1 MCDRPEGRDSVC
13 LDAHAVAGHAWPSI
27 LRRFVVARKTDRRL
41 LSSELL
47 VHAVAEPGHAAPR
60 ELGEIGDSVA
70 IPADVELA
78 VWLRLTTVL
87 GIFSGLPPPSG
98 PCAALPS
105 SIRAMRWPLGT
116 AATTLSLAIVAIF
129 TIASQ
134 GRGPDESRGSA
145 LLFAAAF
152 LPMYWIA
159 AGLAWRVSRT
169 TELDRTGRRAWQ
181 LIAFAHTIS
190 ALNNALFYARQ
201 HFGFTAYDSAVIA
214 VTLPIL
220 WYIAMFAALAR
231 LPRPMTTGLER
242 TAFWLDAT
250 TVFFSGLLILGYVFA
265 HTPGASSSATFST
278 ALTTIGFPAL
288 NGAVIFAAIVVILRP
303 AHGVSRPAVG
313 LLAAGVALIVVGD
326 LAYGRAAAIGA
337 HRGGAWYEP
346 MYLLAASLA
355 VASAHVQRVRPGP
368 ADAPRSELAS
378 IGSSLVPYVAVLG
391 AVLAVILEVGDRWR
405 SPLGSM
411 IVGAVILTGL
421 VMARQLISRR
431 HLELLAMAER
441 DRLTRQAALE
451 TQLQQAQKLEAIGLL
466 AGGIA
471 HDFNNILMTIRAS
484 AELAAPASPDSA
496 REDLQHIVQA
506 VDHGASLTR
515 QLLAF
520 GRRDDLQM
528 QRLDLRDV
536 VRDMDGMLRRV
547 VTKEIALGVTLP
559 AGAVPVEMD
568 RGQVEQVILNLAINA
583 RDAMPTGGSLAI
595 RLDTTSFEGSA
606 VLGAG
611 PYARIVVADTGHGM
625 APEILARIFEPF
637 YTTKP
642 RGRGSGL
649 GLSTVYGIVTR
660 AGGTITA
667 ASTVGHGTSFEVLLP
682 LAETAGTEASPG
694 SAPPGSDASP
704 ERAARKE
711 VVLVVDDEE
720 VIRDVLR
727 RFLSR
732 LGYVVISA
740 PDATEALARLSIAE
754 QHIDLLLTDLTMP
767 GMSGRALIDQAR
779 ALRPAM
785 RVICMSGYAE
795 DVTTTDQGA
804 LRSDNYIAKPFS
816 LEELEDVVR
825 STLAAPDR

>member
-1 MCDRPEGRDSVC
+1 
-13 LDAHAVAGHAWPSI
+13 
-27 LRRFVVARKTDRRL
+27 
-41 LSSELL
+41 
-47 VHAVAEPGHAAPR
+47 
-60 ELGEIGDSVA
+60 
-70 IPADVELA
+70 
-78 VWLRLTTVL
+78 
-87 GIFSGLPPPSG
+87 
-98 PCAALPS
+98 
-105 SIRAMRWPLGT
+105 MRWPLGT
-116 AATTLSLAIVAIF
+116 AATVLSLAIVAVF

-134 GRGPDESRGSA
+134 ARGPDESRESA

-159 AGLAWRVSRT
+159 ASLAWRASQT
-169 TELDRTGRRAWQ
+169 DELDPTGRRAWQ
-181 LIAFAHTIS
+181 IIAFAHVIS

-201 HFGFTAYDSAVIA
+201 HFGFTAYDSALIA
-214 VTLPIL
+214 VALPIL

-242 TAFWLDAT
+242 AAFWLDAA
-250 TVFFSGLLILGYVFA
+250 TVFFSGILILGYVFA
-265 HTPGASSSATFST
+265 HTPGASSSGTIAT

-303 AHGVSRPAVG
+303 AHGVSRQAVG

-326 LAYGRAAAIGA
+326 LAYGRAAAIDA
-337 HRGGAWYEP
+337 HRAGAWYEP
-346 MYLLAASLA
+346 LFLLAASLA
-355 VASAHVQRVRPGP
+355 VVSAHVQRIRPGH
-368 ADAPRSELAS
+368 ADTPRSALVS
-378 IGSSLVPYVAVLG
+378 IGSSVVPHAAVVG

-405 SPLGSM
+405 TPLGSM

-431 HLELLAMAER
+431 YLELLAVAER
-441 DRLTRQAALE
+441 DRLTRQVALE

-484 AELAAPASPDSA
+484 AELAATASPDPA
-496 REDLQHIVQA
+496 REDLQHIVHA

-515 QLLAF
+515 QLLEF
-520 GRRDDLQM
+520 GRRDDLQK
-528 QRLDLRDV
+528 QRLDLCDV

-547 VTKEIALGVTLP
+547 VTKTIVLRVTLP
-559 AGAVPVEMD
+559 TESELVEMD
-568 RGQVEQVILNLAINA
+568 CGQVEQVILNLAINA
-583 RDAMPTGGSLAI
+583 RDAMPTGGTLTIQVDS
-595 RLDTTSFEGSA
+595 TSVEASA
-606 VLGAG
+606 VLSAG
-611 PYARIVVADTGHGM
+611 RYARMVVADTGHGM

-637 YTTKP
+637 YSTKP

-660 AGGTITA
+660 AGGAINV
-667 ASTVGHGTSFEVLLP
+667 ASTVDHGTSFEVLLP
-682 LAETAGTEASPG
+682 LAETTGKEASQS
-694 SAPPGSDASP
+694 SARAGATAPAERPP
-704 ERAARKE
+704 RQE
-711 VVLVVDDEE
+711 VVLVVDDEA

-732 LGYVVISA
+732 LGYVVIPAS
-740 PDATEALARLSIAE
+740 DATEALARLSALD

-779 ALRPAM
+779 ALQPAM

-795 DVTTTDQGA
+795 DVTATDQGA

-816 LEELEDVVR
+816 LESLEELVR
-825 STLAAPDR
+825 STLAG